1 MSRSGRKRT
10 CARVET
16 SFSDHK
22 RLKRIPFGPRRG
34 NALGVWVAALLH
46 ARPPSVLLG
55 LLGPPGTLL
64 RLAGGSLRVPH
75 AIWTLPGAPL
85 GHGRTR
91 LASRSAS
98 GGATTTRIG
107 GYEAPAA
114 PRCCT
119 MKPPMEMNEA
129 EAEAIVAQ
137 VDAIYSEGPP
147 PRTTVP
153 VVVSGVTLFLVNG
166 LFLECSTCG
175 TRVPQSRSRQS
186 PPARALWLRFH
197 LRCVRP

>member
-1 MSRSGRKRT
+1 
-10 CARVET
+10 
-16 SFSDHK
+16 
-22 RLKRIPFGPRRG
+22 
-34 NALGVWVAALLH
+34 
-46 ARPPSVLLG
+46 
-55 LLGPPGTLL
+55 
-64 RLAGGSLRVPH
+64 
-75 AIWTLPGAPL
+75 
-85 GHGRTR
+85 
-91 LASRSAS
+91 
-98 GGATTTRIG
+98 
-107 GYEAPAA
+107 
-114 PRCCT
+114 